1 MKNNDKHEP
10 YLPHRK
16 SDKDRLI
23 VEIPLE
29 SKMPYPD
36 RLPSGFDPIQSIGL
50 EGRAFRGLAGGR
62 IPWWV
67 LITGWVI
74 FGGFA
79 LLTLSLAMTSG
90 VFPNLLILF
99 INAIP
104 IVILWRGTAAK
115 FTVNR
120 HKNQKKQ
127 SR

>member
-1 MKNNDKHEP
+1 MRDNNDKRDP

-62 IPWWV
+62 IPWWI
-67 LITGWVI
+67 LITGWII

-79 LLTLSLAMTSG
+79 LLTLSLAITSG
-90 VFPNLLILF
+90 ILSSLPLLF
-99 INAIP
+99 INSIP
-104 IVILWRGTAAK
+104 ILILWRGTAAK
-115 FTVNR
+115 FKVDR
-120 HKNQKKQ
+120 HKNKRK
-127 SR
+127 